1 MDETVLAIRSRILRL
16 CGERGISVNR
26 LANLSAVPPSSIKNI
41 LYGKSNNP
49 KLMTIKLICDG
60 LGITLGEFFSC
71 DEFDKCSGAQL
82 MSKMAHNSCQSI
94 FMHINRNSPEK
105 FSGL

>member
-26 LANLSAVPPSSIKNI
+26 LAHLCAGPPSIIKNI
-41 LYGKSNNP
+41 LFVKLNNP
-49 KLMTIKLICDG
+49 KLRNITLICDG

-71 DEFDKCSGAQL
+71 DEFDKL
-82 MSKMAHNSCQSI
+82 EQSI
-94 FMHINRNSPEK
+94 K
-105 FSGL
+105 

>member
-1 MDETVLAIRSRILRL
+1 MQTVLFVKRSIPMDETVLAIRSRILRL

-26 LANLSAVPPSSIKNI
+26 LANL
-41 LYGKSNNP
+41 NNP

-71 DEFDKCSGAQL
+71 DEFDKL
-82 MSKMAHNSCQSI
+82 EQSI
-94 FMHINRNSPEK
+94 K
-105 FSGL
+105 